1 MRRPRLL
8 LLLALASLA
17 LALPTQA
24 LAASDFK
31 FSVLQNVCQ
40 AGGGDFDYGHH
51 RLKVRV
57 EEQGMSGANKFTL
70 DAKVLHRKMS
80 GGEWSKEFDWDRF
93 RVTFPN
99 DEDNYFH
106 VRWFSYDPKHKGL
119 HKIVIV
125 VRVWHDRTLL
135 ASRTISGTAC

>member
-1 MRRPRLL
+1 MRPPRLL
-8 LLLALASLA
+8 LLLALATLA
-17 LALPTQA
+17 LALPTHA

-31 FSVLQNVCQ
+31 FYVLQNVCQ
-40 AGGGDFDYGHH
+40 ANGGDFDKGHH

-57 EEQGMSGANKFTL
+57 EEQGQSGANKFTL
-70 DAKVLHRKMS
+70 DAKVMHRKVN
-80 GGEWSKEFDWDRF
+80 GGEWTREFSWDRF
-93 RVTFPN
+93 RVTFPD
-99 DEDNYFH
+99 DEDSYFH